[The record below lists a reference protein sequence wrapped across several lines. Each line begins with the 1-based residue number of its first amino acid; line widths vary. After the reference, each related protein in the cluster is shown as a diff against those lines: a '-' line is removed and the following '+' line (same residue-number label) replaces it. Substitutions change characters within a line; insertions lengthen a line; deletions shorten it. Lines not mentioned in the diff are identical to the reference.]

1 VRNGG
6 VYYPAEYGQRDLKQ
20 RGINFPVAAGEA
32 RKDLRIE
39 MTPTGVIAGKV
50 VDEDGQPMGHVVV
63 MALTAQFKEGEQRSY
78 IERTVLTDERGNYR
92 IYSLGPDH
100 YYVAAVYEDPQRRTI
115 EMAPTSPP
123 GRTLER
129 HRATSPV
136 ITRQVM
142 PDGSVIEE
150 AYGVV
155 YFGGT
160 TDPRAATL
168 VEVRSGETFPGAD
181 ISMGVGKK
189 TTHHIRGVVVRET
202 GEPAN
207 GAQVLAVPR
216 QFGPN
221 SLVLNGRADDKGQ
234 FDLAGAFSEA
244 YILTAASFATVTTAG
259 TVTGINP
266 ANALIVG
273 GYTDSV
279 GYIALDVGDSDA
291 NNIRIVGSSGI
302 TVPGTVMIE
311 GRLSSDAAA
320 ELSKMEIDFDRDP
333 DLIAMPS
340 PSMQRP
346 PPPPGTPRPAV
357 LPPGNGQVTAS
368 GDFKLFVSPGDFR
381 VNVNGIPAY
390 AYVKS
395 VQLGGEDALRNGV
408 HITRSVDNPLQIV
421 IGIDG
426 GTISGSVVDE
436 KLAPFANATVAL
448 VPEPADL
455 RRRPDLYRNAVTDAA
470 GNFELT
476 TIPPGSYKLFAWD
489 WAEMGAWQNANFITA
504 YESLGKPILVSGPGR
519 QDRIQINRISTGKA
533 AK

>member
-1 VRNGG
+1 V
-6 VYYPAEYGQRDLKQ
+6 K
-20 RGINFPVAAGEA
+20 
-32 RKDLRIE
+32 IE
-39 MTPTGVIAGKV
+39 MTPTGVIAGQV

-63 MALTAQFKEGEQRSY
+63 MALTAQFKAGEQREY

-92 IYSLGPDH
+92 IYSLGPGR

-160 TDPRAATL
+160 TDPGAATQ
-168 VEVRSGETFPGAD
+168 VEVRAGETFPGAD

-189 TTHHIRGVVVRET
+189 ATHHIRGVVVRET

-221 SLVLNGRADDKGQ
+221 ALVLNGRANDNGQ
-234 FDLAGAFSEA
+234 FDLAGAFAEP

-259 TVTGINP
+259 IVTGITP
-266 ANALIVG
+266 MNALIVG
-273 GYTDSV
+273 GYSDSV
-279 GYIALDVGDSDA
+279 GYIALDAGDSDA
-291 NNIRIVGSSGI
+291 NNIRNVGSSGI
-302 TVPGTVMIE
+302 TVPGTVVIE
-311 GRLSSDAAA
+311 GKLSSDAAA
-320 ELSKMEIDFDRDP
+320 DLAKMEIDFDRDP
-333 DLIAMPS
+333 DLIAMPP

-381 VNVNGIPAY
+381 VNVNGIPAN

-395 VQLGGEDALRNGV
+395 VQLGGEDVLRNGV

-421 IGIDG
+421 LGIDG

-448 VPEPADL
+448 VPELADL
-455 RRRPDLYRNAVTDAA
+455 RRRPDLYRNTVTDAA
-470 GNFELT
+470 GNFQIK
-476 TIPPGSYKLFAWD
+476 TISPGSYKLFAWD
-489 WAEMGAWQNANFITA
+489 WAEADAWQNSNFITA
-504 YESLGKPILVSGPGR
+504 YESLGKTILVSPSSG
-519 QDRIQINRISTGKA
+519 QDRIQVSLISTGKA